1 MHIFPGL
8 FYGVKDIEVFW
19 QDDLLLRFNGIMVRY
34 SHKIMFQM
42 GAHVHFGEIRAPRLN
57 DLKEDDMKSVLIVC
71 PSISPIYRNDPGYT
85 VLDIKPTNKEEGYE
99 IIGMDWRYY
108 DFSERNKLDKF
119 ITLNPQKFFEID
131 INNYKSIRDLD
142 ERFINNPKY
151 FAAYLRSR
159 TGISSFGDYQA
170 NLYLSENGSEVSDE
184 SKNRFMSGTVCGR
197 QYLTLESYNNCMRE
211 HVVL

>member
-1 MHIFPGL
+1 MFTL
-8 FYGVKDIEVFW
+8 VKSE
-19 QDDLLLRFNGIMVRY
+19 LP
-34 SHKIMFQM
+34 K
-42 GAHVHFGEIRAPRLN
+42 LN
-57 DLKEDDMKSVLIVC
+57 DKKEDDMKSVLIVC

-85 VLDIKPTNKEEGYE
+85 VLDIHPSKKDESYE
-99 IIGMDWRYY
+99 ITGLDWRYY
-108 DFSERNKLDKF
+108 DFSERSKLDKF

-131 INNYKSIRDLD
+131 INNYKSIRGLD
-142 ERFINNPKY
+142 DRFINNPKY

-197 QYLTLESYNNCMRE
+197 QYLAFKSYNNYMRE
-211 HVVL
+211 HGVLKKDD